1 MTDLHPCDEIAVRSD
16 SSALTLNAKQMASAR
31 LQAELN
37 KWLAQGNQINQAVGH
52 CNKAQPFNNGHVLSE
67 KAAKNANWKKFEITP
82 EGKPKP
88 ERFVPEKVKAANP
101 QFDRAIEK
109 RRCIL
114 AYIRSNGACSVPQLA
129 AALGYNRSTVD
140 AHVREL
146 IKTTA
151 LGYAQAAGKCR
162 FFDLSERCNTNAR
175 VLMGGNHQR
184 TRGEIARAH
193 IIAFMQS
200 QDRPVTVRQIA
211 YNTDLAVQTANK
223 HMNILLD
230 DQRIRV
236 AGAAFGGARVY
247 EVVK

>member
-1 MTDLHPCDEIAVRSD
+1 MNSLTPLEELAIKKGST
-16 SSALTLNAKQMASAR
+16 ALTLGAKQAASAR
-31 LQAELN
+31 LQAKLDEF
-37 KWLAQGNQINQAVGH
+37 LASGGRIGQVQGHSGQAI
-52 CNKAQPFNNGHVLSE
+52 PFNPTKCKDKTQSY
-67 KAAKNANWKKFEITP
+67 KFEITP

-101 QFDRAIEK
+101 QFDRAAEK

-114 AYIRSNGACSVPQLA
+114 AYIRSNGTCSVPQLA

-200 QDRPVTVRQIA
+200 QGRPLSVREIA
-211 YNTDLAVQTANK
+211 AGIDLAVQTANK
-223 HMNILLD
+223 HVNILHD
-230 DQRIRV
+230 DRRIRS